1 MCALVYSSCVYVPV
15 LKCVQTFVGMF
26 CFFLYN
32 VVVCVCVCVCVFVF
46 IQVLFYL
53 LLSVRGVREHRRT
66 RTHTHAHTH
75 TSFYSLGGLTAY
87 YGSLVGEG
95 GENKRLTTLKWQQT
109 AETERFTS
117 LIPAHRDLKELSM

>member
-1 MCALVYSSCVYVPV
+1 M

-26 CFFLYN
+26 WFFLYN
-32 VVVCVCVCVCVFVF
+32 VVVCVCVCVCVCVHTGL
-46 IQVLFYL
+46 VLL
-53 LLSVRGVREHRRT
+53 AAVCT
-66 RTHTHAHTH
+66 RCEGTQTHTHTHAHTH